1 MKAMLLSAG
10 LGMRMRPLTFRVPKP
25 AIPVLGRPMAV
36 QILNRMVEQGVGE
49 AVINL
54 HHLPEEVIRVVGEGE
69 PAGLPGVQY
78 SREETIL
85 GTGGGLG
92 KASRLLRGD
101 GPILV
106 HNCDFLSNI
115 DLQAVVRAHRASGR
129 LATMVLAAPRPG
141 YPVVDV
147 DSDGAVLS
155 IAGLPV
161 AETGEIMGSYLFTGC
176 HVIDESLLDRIPSDR
191 PSCVVA
197 HLYRPLIEERQLG
210 SYLHDGFWWEFG
222 TPGRYL
228 DGSLEL
234 IDLPLQERLG
244 VATHDPIRE
253 LNGGVAAVGAGAVL
267 HESVRITGRAAV
279 GLAGLVG
286 RDSHIEDSVIMPEAW
301 VGPNSRLER
310 VIVAPGVEIP
320 ANSNFSNSMI
330 CGTTGADHDEGLAFR
345 RDGDLLISEF
355 TSERLPTA

>member
-1 MKAMLLSAG
+1 MLLSAG

-36 QILNRMVEQGVGE
+36 QILNRMKEQGVAE

-54 HHLPEEVIRVVGEGE
+54 HHLPEEVVRVVGEGE
-69 PAGLPGVQY
+69 PAGLPEVQY

-92 KASRLLRGD
+92 KAADLLRGD
-101 GPILV
+101 GPILI
-106 HNCDFLSNI
+106 HNCDFLSDI
-115 DLQAVVRAHRASGR
+115 DLQAVVTDHRASGR
-129 LATMVLAAPRPG
+129 LATMVLAPPRPG

-147 DSDGAVLS
+147 DRDGSVLS
-155 IAGLPV
+155 IAGLPT
-161 AETGEIMGSYLFTGC
+161 AETGEIAGSYLFTGC
-176 HVIDESLLDRIPSDR
+176 HVIDESLLGRIPSDR

-197 HLYRPLIEERQLG
+197 HLYRPLIEEKKLG
-210 SYLHDGFWWEFG
+210 SYLHHGFWWEFG
-222 TPGRYL
+222 TPERYL

-244 VATHDPIRE
+244 VTTHDPVRDID
-253 LNGGVAAVGAGAVL
+253 GGVAALGAGAIL
-267 HESVRITGRAAV
+267 NDEVRITGRVAI

-286 RDSHIEDSVIMPEAW
+286 RNCQIEDSVIMPEAW

-320 ANSNFSNSMI
+320 ANSSYKNALI
-330 CGTTGADHDEGLAFR
+330 CGKTGADTDEGLAFR

-355 TSERLPTA
+355 AYERLPTA